1 MSSHSVSRRRLLAVA
16 GIASAA
22 SLLKVDAAGAT
33 DGPQSYTPSWSSV
46 DQHPP
51 APEWFQDAK
60 FGIYYHWGVFSVP
73 AYANEWYPRNMYI
86 SGSNENNHH
95 IATYGDPSVWP
106 YHNFINGA
114 RDKAGNWV
122 QFAPKLKSAGG
133 NFDPDEWAQL
143 FVDAGAKFA
152 GPVAEHH
159 DGYSMWNSSVNEWN
173 SVRTGPRLDLLRL
186 HADAIRAKGLK
197 VVAALHHAYHF
208 QGYYDHVPSQSDASL
223 RKLYGQQGWSAE
235 VQLWLTKLKEVV
247 DGYRPD
253 ILYQDFDLG
262 PIDESARLSFLAYY
276 YNAAVAWNKD
286 VVATYKDGFNTRG
299 EVFDFERG
307 GPADILTPYWLTDD
321 SISSSSWCYTVGIGY
336 YTIKAML
343 HALIDRVSKNGNMLL
358 NIAPMADGTIPQ
370 GQKDILLGI
379 GDYLKRFGES
389 IYATRAWNVYG
400 EGPTQ
405 MGGGS
410 FVTPREG
417 TNRDIR
423 FTRNKENTV
432 LYATV
437 LGWPGST
444 LTITTLGSNRIDLS
458 TLTSVQLLDSSAG
471 SYVNLPNRTQ
481 DDAGLHITT
490 PAASAPFA
498 ALAYVVKL
506 TFSGQIPTPAATTW
520 VRISNATTG
529 LVLDSGGNVAS
540 GADLKQWSWDGSANL
555 QWQLADVGGGYV
567 RIVNRTNGMVADS
580 WGTTANGVACR
591 QAPWN
596 GGVNQQWRLN
606 SLGNG
611 RYQIINR
618 GTGTA
623 LDGLGSTAAG
633 STCALWTPN
642 NNTNN
647 HWTITP
653 VGWVKIANATTGL
666 VLDSGGNVAS
676 GANLKQWSWNGSTN
690 LQWELVDLGNGYH
703 RIVNRTNGM
712 VADSWGN
719 TANGATC
726 RQASWNGGVNQQWR
740 LNSLGNGRYQIINRG
755 TGTALDGLGNSTPG
769 ADAALWTPNSS
780 TNNHW
785 TLTV

>member
-1 MSSHSVSRRRLLAVA
+1 MSPQSVSRRRLLALA
-16 GIASAA
+16 GITSAA
-22 SLLKVDAAGAT
+22 TLLKVDAAGAT
-33 DGPQSYTPSWSSV
+33 DGPQSYTASWSSV
-46 DQHPP
+46 DQHLP

-73 AYANEWYPRNMYI
+73 AYANEWCPRSMYI
-86 SGSNENNHH
+86 GGSAENSHH

-143 FVDAGAKFA
+143 FSDAGAKFA

-159 DGYSMWNSSVNEWN
+159 DGYSMWNSAVNEWN
-173 SVRTGPRLDLLRL
+173 SVRTGPRLDLVGL
-186 HADAIRAKGLK
+186 HAAAIRAKGLK
-197 VVAALHHAYHF
+197 FMVSLHHEYNF
-208 QGYYDHVPSQSDASL
+208 GGYYDHVPYQSDPSL
-223 RKLYGQQGWSAE
+223 RKLYGQLDAGTEQ
-235 VQLWLTKLKEVV
+235 QLWYDKLREVV
-247 DGYRPD
+247 DGYQPD
-253 ILYQDFDLG
+253 LIWQDGGL
-262 PIDESARLSFLAYY
+262 SAIPETRRLAFLSYY
-276 YNAAVAWNKD
+276 YNKAVAWNKD

-299 EVFDFERG
+299 EVYDFERG
-307 GPADILTPYWLTDD
+307 GPAGLLSPYWLTDD
-321 SISSSSWCYTVGIGY
+321 SISATSWCYTVGIGY
-336 YTIKAML
+336 YSTAAML
-343 HALIDRVSKNGNMLL
+343 HALIDRVSKNGNVLL
-358 NIAPMADGTIPQ
+358 NIAPMADGTIPA
-370 GQKDILLGI
+370 GQRTILLGL

-389 IYATRAWNVYG
+389 IYATRAWTVYG

-423 FTRNKENTV
+423 FTRNKANTV

-444 LTITTLGSNRIDLS
+444 LTIDALGSNRINLS
-458 TLTSVQLLDSSAG
+458 TLTSVQLLDSVAD

-481 DDAGLHITT
+481 DGTGLHITM
-490 PAASAPFA
+490 PSSGAPFGA
-498 ALAYVVKL
+498 MAYVVKL
-506 TFSGQIPTPAATTW
+506 TFSGQLPTPTMAAW
-520 VRISNATTG
+520 VRLSNATTG

-540 GADLKQWSWDGSANL
+540 GANLKQWSWDGSTNL
-555 QWQLADVGGGYV
+555 QWQLVDVGGGYV

-580 WGTTANGVACR
+580 WGNTANGATCR

-623 LDGLGSTAAG
+623 LDGMGSTGVG
-633 STCALWTPN
+633 SAC
-642 NNTNN
+642 
-647 HWTITP
+647 
-653 VGWVKIANATTGL
+653 G
-666 VLDSGGNVAS
+666 
-676 GANLKQWSWNGSTN
+676 
-690 LQWELVDLGNGYH
+690 
-703 RIVNRTNGM
+703 
-712 VADSWGN
+712 
-719 TANGATC
+719 
-726 RQASWNGGVNQQWR
+726 
-740 LNSLGNGRYQIINRG
+740 
-755 TGTALDGLGNSTPG
+755 
-769 ADAALWTPNSS
+769 LWTPNSS
-780 TNNHW
+780 TNNQW
-785 TLTV
+785 TLIA